1 MKNNKITAAVTFNF
15 FLALNIKKIKTIK
28 MPARSPKKAPR
39 VCDKRKVK
47 KTKAPKSR
55 KSIYHF
61 GKCL

>member
-47 KTKAPKSR
+47 KNKSAQEP
-55 KSIYHF
+55 
-61 GKCL
+61 